1 MAFFRDEQ
9 QSDWLNQINNVNTI
23 ENNIDYFFTQR
34 KVTEIEEI
42 IDEKTLDRV
51 KQKVTHIYN
60 FLAINFPISYFKHY
74 NTLEIDIE
82 IWGDNLFNFKGT
94 ISKQEGELPHLMV
107 KLKEDKFIFVKLI
120 FRDNDKLNKTFISFI
135 PVNKRYQKN
144 QKSLD
149 QNQQMSETEDS

>member
-1 MAFFRDEQ
+1 MAYLRDEQ
-9 QSDWLNQINNVNTI
+9 TSEWLNQINNVNTI

-34 KVTEIEEI
+34 KVTDVEEI
-42 IDEKTLDRV
+42 IDEKTLARV
-51 KQKVTHIYN
+51 KQKDTHIYN
-60 FLAINFPISYFKHY
+60 LLSINFPISYFKHY

-94 ISKQEGELPHLMV
+94 ITKQEGELPHLMV

-144 QKSLD
+144 QKTLD
-149 QNQQMSETEDS
+149 TQASETEDN

>member
-1 MAFFRDEQ
+1 MAFLRDEQ
-9 QSDWLNQINNVNTI
+9 TSEWLNQINNVNTI

-34 KVTEIEEI
+34 KVTDIEEV
-42 IDEKTLDRV
+42 IDEKTLARV

-60 FLAINFPISYFKHY
+60 FLAINFPLSYFKHY

-94 ISKQEGELPHLMV
+94 ITKQDGELPHLMV

-144 QKSLD
+144 QKTLD
-149 QNQQMSETEDS
+149 AQASETEDN

>member
-1 MAFFRDEQ
+1 MAFLRDEQ
-9 QSDWLNQINNVNTI
+9 TSEWLNQINNVNTI

-34 KVTEIEEI
+34 KVTDIEEV
-42 IDEKTLDRV
+42 IDEKTLARV

-60 FLAINFPISYFKHY
+60 FLAINFPLSYFKHY

-94 ISKQEGELPHLMV
+94 STKQDGELPHLMV

-144 QKSLD
+144 QKTLD
-149 QNQQMSETEDS
+149 AQASETEDN